1 MVVGGWWFDSVN
13 LYIGDYIMSLVYIT
27 IMQIGTEVV
36 LANMEFAGDTWMDA
50 LDNAYTWLKA
60 NRIKSN
66 CYHVWC

>member
-1 MVVGGWWFDSVN
+1 
-13 LYIGDYIMSLVYIT
+13 MSLVYIT